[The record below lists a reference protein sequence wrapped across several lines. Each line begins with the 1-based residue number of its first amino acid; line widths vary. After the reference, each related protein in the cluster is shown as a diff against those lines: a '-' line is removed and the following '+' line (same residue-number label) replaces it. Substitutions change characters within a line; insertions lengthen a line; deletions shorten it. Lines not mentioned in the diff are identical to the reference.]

1 MSNGQLVT
9 NMNETNARQAL
20 ELIEL
25 AQQNIEL
32 GYQIADLHRQLQEAH
47 TTVARLQRR
56 QAELEA
62 ALTWTL
68 ASGVEALTMADYT
81 EDIAHDLSN

>member
-25 AQQNIEL
+25 AQQNI

>member
-9 NMNETNARQAL
+9 NMNETNAR
-20 ELIEL
+20 
-25 AQQNIEL
+25 QNIEL